1 MEKLP
6 TFSADLVKR
15 LNEMYPL
22 RNPHP
27 NDDILDIMYR
37 AGQRSVVESLQSK
50 LKTAEDNI
58 LNNNEDGD

>member
-6 TFSADLVKR
+6 TFSSDLVKK

-27 NDDILDIMYR
+27 SDDLVDIMYR
-37 AGQRSVVESLQSK
+37 AGQRSVVDSLVSK
-50 LKTAEDNI
+50 LRTSEDNI
-58 LNNNEDGD
+58 LNTDEGDT